1 MMSSAGTAAAEAS
14 GTSGSAWFGRG
25 GAGEE
30 VARSGG
36 LGDPGRPGVD
46 DRRPY
51 PDGRWEP
58 SKTTMPIAGSTRF
71 ETKGQGAD
79 GQQQPLRGARI
90 LIVDDYT
97 VYREYLAHVITAHGA
112 TLAGRAWDRRSMS
125 TALAE
130 AMPHVVLIN
139 MATKDSAALLAQ
151 ALAIGPDTRTIV
163 IGVSD
168 DDESE
173 IVEYAEA
180 GVAGYHMRTDSLDNL
195 LYLINRVVLGD
206 TAFSPKVSAMLLR
219 RLSLLASERTPIQA
233 GPGLTTREAEILTLI
248 EMGLSNREIAQRLSI
263 AIHTV
268 KNHVHSLLTKLG
280 VGSRAQAAAL
290 SRSSRLGDELPPIRL
305 RSAF

>member
-1 MMSSAGTAAAEAS
+1 MLSSAGTTAAEAS
-14 GTSGSAWFGRG
+14 DTSGSAWFDHG

-30 VARSGG
+30 IARFGG
-36 LGDPGRPGVD
+36 RGDPSLPGVD
-46 DRRPY
+46 DRRPN

-71 ETKGQGAD
+71 ETNAQGAD

-112 TLAGRAWDRRSMS
+112 TLVGRAWDRRSVS
-125 TALAE
+125 TAFAE
-130 AMPHVVLIN
+130 SMPHVVLIN
-139 MATKDSAALLAQ
+139 MATKDSTALLAQ

-173 IVEYAEA
+173 IVAYAEA

-195 LYLINRVVLGD
+195 LYLINRVVKGN

-219 RLSLLASERTPIQA
+219 RLSLLASERTPIRA
-233 GPGLTTREAEILTLI
+233 GPELTTREAEILALI

-290 SRSSRLGDELPPIRL
+290 SRSLRSGHELPPIRL
-305 RSAF
+305 RSTF